1 MIQYAPG
8 YAPEDSIPHWQEHYE
23 DTNAFKKG
31 ADMAKFIDLTGK
43 KFGRLTVIGR
53 AKNMSGRTA
62 WRCVCE
68 CLDEECLNEIT
79 VIGSNLQSGNTT
91 SCGCVHREQAAK
103 NIQSKAKAQDQELIE
118 KCVETYKKVQEKN
131 SNIIKIEAYIA
142 AKRAMA
148 QRGTR

>member
-1 MIQYAPG
+1 
-8 YAPEDSIPHWQEHYE
+8 
-23 DTNAFKKG
+23 
-31 ADMAKFIDLTGK
+31 MAKLIDLTGK
-43 KFGRLTVIGR
+43 KFGRLTVMGR
-53 AKNMSGRTA
+53 ADNKSGRAA
-62 WRCVCE
+62 WH
-68 CLDEECLNEIT
+68 CLCECLNELV
-79 VIGSNLQSGNTT
+79 VIGSNLQMGNTT